1 MIMQILHLICRSV
14 VSGRPNP
21 LDFVATVQHLSLYT
35 LKTFLFYYTGFLKPG
50 VTGNTVAN
58 FGLLDQVAALQWVK
72 ENIAFFGGDPN
83 SVTLMG
89 HGTGA
94 ACANLLLV
102 SPLSQADGGN

>member
-1 MIMQILHLICRSV
+1 L
-14 VSGRPNP
+14 
-21 LDFVATVQHLSLYT
+21 
-35 LKTFLFYYTGFLKPG
+35 TGFLKPG
-50 VTGNTVAN
+50 VTGNTVSN

-72 ENIAFFGGDPN
+72 ENIAFFGGDPH

-102 SPLSQADGGN
+102 SPLSQADGGELQTFRFLEIFSALLLGAF